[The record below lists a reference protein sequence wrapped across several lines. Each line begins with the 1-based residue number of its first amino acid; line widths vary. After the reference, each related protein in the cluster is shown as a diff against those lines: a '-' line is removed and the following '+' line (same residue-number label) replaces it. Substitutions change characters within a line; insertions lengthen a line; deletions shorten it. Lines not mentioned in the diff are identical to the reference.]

1 MLATM
6 ASRSSPAAMPYCS
19 SVLLVMQPNSP
30 SSSFLRTLV
39 RGQLLL
45 CFIEGLVWLIYVAD
59 IERFYGKRKAI
70 ARRTPIFPS
79 ALHNKSG
86 SIDYPNGV
94 ASPGG
99 STPQAN
105 PYLST
110 PAVTEGDT
118 ATETELETE
127 IEEDISPSTPKS
139 GTSQNKPKPFRVS
152 RHQPNLSMDSATSS
166 FGDAEDSRF
175 STPRSNTPTSS
186 QRRKVLSQHDLLN
199 KYFRRDAVVLRN
211 VDLFRWVSSSVA

>member
-1 MLATM
+1 MRGHLF
-6 ASRSSPAAMPYCS
+6 
-19 SVLLVMQPNSP
+19 
-30 SSSFLRTLV
+30 SSF
-39 RGQLLL
+39 
-45 CFIEGLVWLIYVAD
+45 FESIGLAHFYVAD

-70 ARRTPIFPS
+70 AKRTPIFPS
-79 ALHNKSG
+79 ASRS
-86 SIDYPNGV
+86 SIDSPNAV
-94 ASPGG
+94 ASPSGA

-127 IEEDISPSTPKS
+127 IEDDISPSTTKS
-139 GTSQNKPKPFRVS
+139 GTFQNKAKSFRVS
-152 RHQPNLSMDSATSS
+152 RHQPNLSVDSATSS
-166 FGDAEDSRF
+166 IGDAEHSRF
-175 STPRSNTPTSS
+175 STPRSNTPVAS

-211 VDLFRWVSSSVA
+211 VDLFRCVASSVAYRIP